1 MLKLT
6 FLILIFLASFSAEA
20 QDTLLLLSGKTLEVN
35 ISDDSGA
42 NVFFEVEKKN
52 GKFKTLSLHKQE
64 IFSIKKQGEQESI
77 LYVQDPEM
85 GYELSREDMRYYMAG
100 QDDARQGY
108 KTWPSMAGGFA
119 FGAASVF
126 YMEGGYVP
134 FTTPFIYGFAMQIP
148 YIKIKKSS
156 ISNELNTMSEYY
168 VEGYNKT
175 ARSKKLLSNFAA
187 TMAGVVVGSVI
198 YSATE

>member
-1 MLKLT
+1 MLKPILVIVFFALCT
-6 FLILIFLASFSAEA
+6 FSKA
-20 QDTLLLLSGKTLEVN
+20 QDRLLLLSGKSLDVSIT
-35 ISDDSGA
+35 DDSGA
-42 NVFFEVEKKN
+42 NVFFDFEKKN
-52 GKFKTLSLHKQE
+52 GKLKTMSLHKQE
-64 IFSIKKQGEQESI
+64 LFSIKKEGQEESI
-77 LYVQDPEM
+77 LYVQGPEM
-85 GYELSREDMRYYMAG
+85 GYDLSIVDMRYYMAG

-108 KTWPSMAGGFA
+108 NTWPSMAGGFA
-119 FGAASVF
+119 FGAATVF

-148 YIKIKKSS
+148 YVKIKKST
-156 ISNELNTMSEYY
+156 ISDEMNTMSEYY